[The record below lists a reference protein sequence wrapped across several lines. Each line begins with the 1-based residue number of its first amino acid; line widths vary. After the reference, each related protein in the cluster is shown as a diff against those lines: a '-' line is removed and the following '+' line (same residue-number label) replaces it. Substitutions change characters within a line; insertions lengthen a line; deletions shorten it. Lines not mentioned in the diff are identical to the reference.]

1 MTRSVWDV
9 LQAMLRD
16 DAAAPRVTFYERT
29 PGATAG
35 ERVELSAKVLVNWV
49 SKAANLLTE
58 ELEVCVGSRVV
69 VHLPAAHWRTVY
81 WCLAAWSVG
90 AQVAFVD
97 ADEDARMP
105 GADMPD
111 GDVLVTCD
119 PSDACDGDLVV
130 VTLAMLARAS
140 SAQLPAG
147 AVDEARELSTF
158 GDVFTPFDVPAPTSA
173 ALSVTT
179 GSGDE
184 RELSFAD
191 LTTPTRDAGRRFL
204 ASPSPKLVLGALAGG
219 GSVVLVRGDVD
230 ADALTPLLEQ
240 ESARAC

>member
-1 MTRSVWDV
+1 MSRSVWDV
-9 LQAMLRD
+9 LQTLLRD

-58 ELEVCVGSRVV
+58 ELEVGVGSRVV
-69 VHLPAAHWRTVY
+69 VHLPSAHWRTVY
-81 WCLAAWSVG
+81 WCLAAWSAG
-90 AQVAFVD
+90 AQVVFVD
-97 ADEDARMP
+97 ADESAVTPR
-105 GADMPD
+105 ANVPD

-119 PSDACDGDLVV
+119 PSDECDGDLVV

-140 SAQLPAG
+140 SVELPAD

-158 GDVFTPFDVPAPTSA
+158 GDVFTPFDVPTPTSP
-173 ALSVTT
+173 ALSVTA

-191 LTTPTRDAGRRFL
+191 LTTPATDAGRRFL
-204 ASPSPKLVLGALAGG
+204 ASPSPERVLGALAGG

-230 ADALTPLLEQ
+230 ADALAPLLNQ
-240 ESARAC
+240 ESAQAC